1 MAHSTC
7 RVCKAALTHTFLDLG
22 VSPLANSFLTAEQR
36 NHMEPFYPLHAYVC
50 DACLLVQLGEVESPQ
65 RIFSHYLY
73 ASSYSSSWLKH
84 AEAYADMAIER
95 FQLNNESQVIEVA
108 SNDGYLLQYFHQRS
122 IRTLGIEP
130 ASNVAEIA
138 KGKGIPTRAAFFG
151 EELAKQLVQEGY
163 QADLLV
169 ANNVLAH
176 VPNVHDFAAGLKRL
190 LKPNGVMTIEFPH
203 LLELLREQQFDT
215 IYHEHFSYFSLRT
228 AQKLLAEH
236 GLEVVDVDQ
245 IPTHGGSL
253 RLIVQ
258 HVEHAGE
265 VAPSVGE
272 IVQLE
277 QENGLNQLSTYTQFS
292 QRVELKRREVL
303 SFFTYVQVMG
313 KSIVGYGA
321 PAKGN
326 TFLNY
331 CGISKEWLPYT
342 VDQSPHKQNL
352 YLPGTRIP
360 IKHPDEIK
368 RTKPD
373 YVLILPWNLKQE
385 IMESHAYIRDWGGQ
399 FVVLI
404 PAAQVL

>member
-7 RVCKAALTHTFLDLG
+7 RLCKAALTHTFLDLG
-22 VSPLANSFLTAEQR
+22 VSPLANSFLTADQR
-36 NHMEPFYPLHAYVC
+36 DRMEPFYPLHAYVC
-50 DACLLVQLGEVESPQ
+50 DACLLIQLGEYESPQ
-65 RIFSHYLY
+65 QIFSHYLY

-84 AEAYADMAIER
+84 AEAYVEMAIER
-95 FQLNNESQVIEVA
+95 FQLNSESQVIEVA

-122 IRTLGIEP
+122 IQTLGIEP
-130 ASNVAEIA
+130 ASNVAELA
-138 KGKGIPTRAAFFG
+138 KEKGIPTRTAFFG
-151 EELAKQLVQEGY
+151 ERLAKQLVQEGY
-163 QADLLV
+163 QADLLI

-176 VPNVHDFAAGLKRL
+176 VPDLHDFAAGLKL
-190 LKPNGVMTIEFPH
+190 LLQPNGVLTIEFPH

-236 GLEVVDVDQ
+236 GLKVVDVDQ

-253 RLIVQ
+253 RLVIK
-258 HVEHAGE
+258 HVEDSAE
-265 VAPSVGE
+265 VTTRVAE
-272 IVQLE
+272 ILQLE
-277 QENGLNQLSTYTQFS
+277 HENGVDERSTYTQFS
-292 QRVELKRREVL
+292 QQIGLRRREVL
-303 SFFTYVQVMG
+303 SFFTYVQAMG

-331 CGISKEWLPYT
+331 CGISKDWLPFT
-342 VDQSPHKQNL
+342 VDQSPHKQHL

-368 RTKPD
+368 RTNPD

-404 PAAQVL
+404 PHAQVL

>member
-22 VSPLANSFLTAEQR
+22 VSPLANSFLTADQR
-36 NHMEPFYPLHAYVC
+36 NRMEPFYPLHAYVC
-50 DACLLVQLGEVESPQ
+50 DACLLVQLGEYESPQ
-65 RIFSHYLY
+65 QIFSHYLY

-84 AEAYADMAIER
+84 AEAYAEMVIER
-95 FQLNNESQVIEVA
+95 FQLNSESQVIEVA
-108 SNDGYLLQYFHQRS
+108 SNDGYLLQYFHDRS
-122 IRTLGIEP
+122 IRALGVEP
-130 ASNVAEIA
+130 ASNVAELA
-138 KGKGIPTRAAFFG
+138 TGKGIPTRTAFFG
-151 EELAKQLVQEGY
+151 EELAKQLVQEGS

-176 VPNVHDFAAGLKRL
+176 VPDLHDFAAGLKRL
-190 LKPNGVMTIEFPH
+190 LRTNGVITIEFPH

-245 IPTHGGSL
+245 LPTHGGSL
-253 RLIVQ
+253 RLYAK
-258 HVEHAGE
+258 HVEDAGK
-265 VAPSVGE
+265 VASRVAE
-272 IVQLE
+272 IIQLE
-277 QENGLNQLSTYTQFS
+277 QEHGLDVLSTYTQFS
-292 QRVELKRREVL
+292 QRVGIRRREVL
-303 SFFTYVQVMG
+303 SFFTYVQAMG

-404 PAAQVL
+404 PTAQVL